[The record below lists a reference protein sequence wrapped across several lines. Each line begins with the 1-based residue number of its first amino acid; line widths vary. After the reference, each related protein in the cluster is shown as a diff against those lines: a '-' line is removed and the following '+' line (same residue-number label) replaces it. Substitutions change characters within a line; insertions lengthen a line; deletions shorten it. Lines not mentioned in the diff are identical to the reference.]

1 MAGGRLVVVG
11 TGAEPDAA
19 ELSPVAVEQIRR
31 ADRVV
36 YLTRWPEVARTVCQL
51 RPDAASLD
59 PVQAASPADGVLAV
73 AEEALSHVRTGLTVA
88 AVFVGPPARA
98 SAHVTAG
105 LAVEQGIAVAMVPA
119 VSAAR
124 WLAGLTPPHLG
135 ART

>member
-1 MAGGRLVVVG
+1 
-11 TGAEPDAA
+11 
-19 ELSPVAVEQIRR
+19 VAVEQIRR

-36 YLTRWPEVARTVCQL
+36 YLTRWPEVARSVCEL

-59 PVQAASPADGVLAV
+59 PVQAAAASPADGVLAV
-73 AEEALSHVRTGLTVA
+73 AEEALSHVQTGLTVA